1 MALSRISITL
11 PRDVLVAAD
20 RRARALDRSRS
31 WLIVEA
37 LRAYLATPA
46 RSASA
51 GIREPDAPV
60 YAAREVADAR
70 RQHLAA
76 DLKRPPAERLR
87 RAEELAR
94 LARQVRP
101 RRGRRQQVI
110 GFDSYEDFYE
120 WKKARLAGGDPA
132 RQRRAGVRGA
142 QSVRGEVPRDR
153 RRGVHPARLRAHDGG
168 RGHPDRAHA
177 D

>member
-1 MALSRISITL
+1 MALTRISITL
-11 PRDVLVAAD
+11 PRDVLAAAD

-46 RSASA
+46 RSQSV
-51 GIREPDAPV
+51 GVREPDEPV
-60 YAAREVADAR
+60 YAVREVADAR

-76 DLKRPPAERLR
+76 DLRRSPAERLQ
-87 RAEELAR
+87 RAEQLTR

-120 WKKARLAGGDPA
+120 WKKARLAGG
-132 RQRRAGVRGA
+132 
-142 QSVRGEVPRDR
+142 
-153 RRGVHPARLRAHDGG
+153 
-168 RGHPDRAHA
+168 
-177 D
+177 

>member
-70 RQHLAA
+70 RQVL
-76 DLKRPPAERLR
+76 P
-87 RAEELAR
+87 
-94 LARQVRP
+94 
-101 RRGRRQQVI
+101 
-110 GFDSYEDFYE
+110 
-120 WKKARLAGGDPA
+120 
-132 RQRRAGVRGA
+132 AGVRDL
-142 QSVRGEVPRDR
+142 P
-153 RRGVHPARLRAHDGG
+153 RGVHG
-168 RGHPDRAHA
+168 RGRSRTPAGSTWRRISNARRRSGSG
-177 D
+177 